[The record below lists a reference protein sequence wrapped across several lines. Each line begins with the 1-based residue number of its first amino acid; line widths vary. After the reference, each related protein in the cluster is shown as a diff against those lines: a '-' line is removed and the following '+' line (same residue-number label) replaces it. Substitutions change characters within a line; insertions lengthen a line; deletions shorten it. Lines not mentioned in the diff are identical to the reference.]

1 MCLLLLL
8 LFKSEALGSVHRN
21 VIEEI
26 LLQKLQVQY
35 YSFNKCQDIIAVVDF
50 VEKAALWTRWLH
62 SMLPNEWS
70 EKCVFHNA
78 DSRK

>member
-1 MCLLLLL
+1 MCLLLL
-8 LFKSEALGSVHRN
+8 LFKSEALGSVPRN

-50 VEKAALWTRWLH
+50 VEKAAL
-62 SMLPNEWS
+62 
-70 EKCVFHNA
+70 
-78 DSRK
+78 